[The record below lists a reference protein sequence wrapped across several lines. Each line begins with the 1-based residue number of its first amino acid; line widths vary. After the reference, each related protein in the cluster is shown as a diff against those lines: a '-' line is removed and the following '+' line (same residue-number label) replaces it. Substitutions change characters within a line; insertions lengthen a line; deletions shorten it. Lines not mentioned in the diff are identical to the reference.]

1 MAKIVVN
8 SALTVKE
15 AGIFFDYLKAQMSL
29 NHCYFHDIVQHDI
42 EMKLP
47 DTFVIKYTIVFPQP
61 VLCRDLSSPKDKKP
75 TSFRVD
81 FVDSKIGE
89 GQYGQVYSIS
99 STFDFDGHS
108 FKPVLFSYPLAVKIQ
123 QHCQCLSEQ
132 CSSECKQHN
141 PILLLNNEYD
151 RSIRTAHLKWQ
162 PPVFYSKTKAS
173 FSVMQRFPA
182 ETLSKCLKNDCQGIA
197 ILSFDQRMHLT
208 RQLILAVKHQVTDL
222 GMIHR
227 DLKPGNIM
235 VSLAENQVNLID
247 YQYAQFLEPGQ
258 SGILTTSYAGTH
270 NYLPKEFFDSLLT
283 TKTPYLLTPKAD
295 VYALGRI
302 LMQVWSRPFSEKKY
316 GFTFKDVHQLYA
328 FISEE
333 LLVLNELFINI
344 TDPRLDDSLKFSIK
358 KLIQSMLAPDPVSRV
373 SIDVVISQFEA
384 IYYKTVPQLSSLKH
398 QTTFPDSFI
407 TSSLQGQ
414 AVAASSFLE
423 KGEGKKEGGYLEE
436 MSPIIRAKPVN
447 GSIILIP
454 SDDGSTSRSSE
465 PFTEQ
470 GLAIKK
476 RPDLSPDSS
485 PPTSSEIMSQLS
497 QLTLGSPKPSSK
509 LSLSPPSANEYAFSL
524 TCVRSGAISAA
535 TSPLMLRSD
544 SVLPSPHK

>member
-270 NYLPKEFFDSLLT
+270 NYLPKEFFDSNPKDLEEVAGVVRAGFGRTLDFSDIYAHVT
-283 TKTPYLLTPKAD
+283 VPEEVYLLRNGQIKAMAS
-295 VYALGRI
+295 YNRKI
-302 LMQVWSRPFSEKKY
+302 FSGFFRTDSQGFFIPATIGKGKY
-316 GFTFKDVHQLYA
+316 
-328 FISEE
+328 
-333 LLVLNELFINI
+333 
-344 TDPRLDDSLKFSIK
+344 R
-358 KLIQSMLAPDPVSRV
+358 
-373 SIDVVISQFEA
+373 ISQTN
-384 IYYKTVPQLSSLKH
+384 KSS
-398 QTTFPDSFI
+398 
-407 TSSLQGQ
+407 
-414 AVAASSFLE
+414 
-423 KGEGKKEGGYLEE
+423 
-436 MSPIIRAKPVN
+436 
-447 GSIILIP
+447 
-454 SDDGSTSRSSE
+454 
-465 PFTEQ
+465 
-470 GLAIKK
+470 
-476 RPDLSPDSS
+476 
-485 PPTSSEIMSQLS
+485 
-497 QLTLGSPKPSSK
+497 
-509 LSLSPPSANEYAFSL
+509 
-524 TCVRSGAISAA
+524 
-535 TSPLMLRSD
+535 
-544 SVLPSPHK
+544 